1 MVSLSLRL
9 VINILMD
16 KSENRY
22 FWAKK
27 GTSTAHEVAANHHQ
41 REFERYAE
49 IKVGVTYIA
58 FFSAIA
64 FAVYISIG

>member
-1 MVSLSLRL
+1 
-9 VINILMD
+9 MD
-16 KSENRY
+16 KSERKY

-27 GTSTAHEVAANHHQ
+27 GTSSSHEIAASHHQ